1 MVDLD
6 EISSAFTDDMEVDAQ
21 DMPVVSYESLGDVLE
36 TIGLA
41 ASLAGP
47 LAKEMDPEGSG
58 YIHFEPFV
66 NTVANYLA
74 DNEDNQGDDD
84 CRRTFDLL
92 KDPATDRITQESLE
106 AVAEK
111 LKFGIESKDLE
122 KMLQLATS
130 KGNIKSGVSLK
141 EFAEF
146 WRELNNM
153 FGAEVGP

>member
-6 EISSAFTDDMEVDAQ
+6 EITSAFTDYMEVDAQ

-41 ASLAGP
+41 GSLAEP

-58 YIHFEPFV
+58 YVHFEPFV

-74 DNEDNQGDDD
+74 DNEENQSDDD

-92 KDPATDRITQESLE
+92 KDPATGKITQQSLE
-106 AVAEK
+106 AVAGK
-111 LKFGIESKDLE
+111 LKFGIESKDIE
-122 KMLQLATS
+122 KMLLLATS
-130 KGNIKSGVSLK
+130 KENIKGGISLK
-141 EFAEF
+141 EFAKF
-146 WRELNNM
+146 WKELNNM
-153 FGAEVGP
+153 FGTEVGP